1 MRLVWGTGCTCN
13 WVMKVGCTEKVRAEH
28 RSSRRCKNA
37 PRARLREE
45 HPKQGD
51 DPQQGCVVEGQTEAA
66 AAGAMQQPVTDA
78 AGPGPGGLGGVGPQE
93 GFVSFL

>member
-1 MRLVWGTGCTCN
+1 MHPVPISGKSIPSRGMT
-13 WVMKVGCTEKVRAEH
+13 
-28 RSSRRCKNA
+28 RSR
-37 PRARLREE
+37 
-45 HPKQGD
+45 G
-51 DPQQGCVVEGQTEAA
+51 VVEGQTEAA